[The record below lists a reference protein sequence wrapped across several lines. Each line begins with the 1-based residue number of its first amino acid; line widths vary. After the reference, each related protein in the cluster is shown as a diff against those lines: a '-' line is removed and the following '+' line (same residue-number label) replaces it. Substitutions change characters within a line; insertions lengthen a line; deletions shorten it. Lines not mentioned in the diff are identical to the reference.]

1 MESNNRRRRNNP
13 PKGPRRRVRAPPVG
27 TVAIT
32 HPPALGNYEIIHA
45 TRLRFVVQSAL
56 LDLAITYANLLD
68 LILFATS
75 ATAPYDLFTSVKVRA
90 VEMWAAPLLGSAV
103 TTTLRFVG
111 ETAGSV
117 GSLRTVTDTSMGIE
131 PAHVRAKPGANTLA
145 SMFQISTGAVAFDLT
160 CPAGTVVDVE
170 LSYKNLP
177 GATMA
182 AANVSVGATVGIVAY
197 RGLDGLAQATSK
209 FLTAVGPQI

>member
-1 MESNNRRRRNNP
+1 MRGKNTRKTAR
-13 PKGPRRRVRAPPVG
+13 KVRPVG
-27 TVAIT
+27 AVSIT
-32 HPPALGNYEIIHA
+32 HPPSLGNFEITHS
-45 TRLRFVVQSAL
+45 TRLRFIVGAAL
-56 LDLAITYANLLD
+56 LDLPVTYQNLLD
-68 LILFATS
+68 LILFLAS
-75 ATAPYDLFTSVKVRA
+75 ATAPYDVFTSVKVRA

-131 PAHVRAKPGANTLA
+131 PAHVRAKPGPNTLT
-145 SMFQISTGAVAFDLT
+145 SMFQVSSGAVAFDLT

-177 GATMA
+177 GQAVLA
-182 AANVSVGATVGIVAY
+182 QNPSVAATVGILAY

-209 FLTAVGPQI
+209 FTTAVSPQV